1 MRVRAGRR
9 PAAGPAIGGA
19 VLLVATALAAG
30 AQATAYAAATPTC
43 FGQRATI
50 VGSSGSNRIHGT
62 SGKDVIVAGG
72 GNDKVFAGTGD
83 DVVCGGWGA
92 DRLHGGGG
100 RDVIAGEG
108 GTPVR
113 TDHGMRISND
123 VLYGDTGDDVL
134 SPGFDNRFPS
144 DTPDR
149 ISYSDFPYPVTVNT
163 VRHTVA
169 SSHGTDTFLG
179 DRAAIV
185 GSSFDDSFTG
195 GPLRDIFQGGPG
207 ADTLVGAGGEDTLR
221 DDYQSAPHHTADRL
235 NGGAGDDQLF
245 TFGGKDVLEG
255 EDGND
260 LLSDYGRDAGTMDGG
275 AGDDVIND
283 GIDKDSGQ
291 VVDGGP
297 GTDTVT
303 LYVATIREGWPRLT
317 ADLASG
323 FGRFE
328 SGTPVRFAMAST
340 DILAVIGL
348 PLTFI
353 GDSSDNTVRT
363 DGSGHLD
370 ASGNGGNDTFVGRP
384 GADKYDG
391 GPGTDRVNTRGGP
404 DTCVS
409 IEVVTGGKCPAP

>member
-9 PAAGPAIGGA
+9 PAAGSAMGGA
-19 VLLVATALAAG
+19 VLLAATALAAG
-30 AQATAYAAATPTC
+30 SQATAYAAVTPTC
-43 FGQRATI
+43 FGQKATI

-83 DVVCGGWGA
+83 DLVCGGWGA

-100 RDVIAGEG
+100 RDWIAGEG

-134 SPGFDNRFPS
+134 SPGFDNRYPS

-149 ISYSDFPYPVTVNT
+149 ISYSDFPYPVTVST
-163 VRHTVA
+163 VRHTVV

-221 DDYQSAPHHTADRL
+221 DDYESAPHHTADRL

-283 GIDKDSGQ
+283 GIDKDSGPGRRRRPGHRHRHALRRHDQ
-291 VVDGGP
+291 GGLAP
-297 GTDTVT
+297 
-303 LYVATIREGWPRLT
+303 AHRRPRLR
-317 ADLASG
+317 L
-323 FGRFE
+323 R
-328 SGTPVRFAMAST
+328 PVR
-340 DILAVIGL
+340 
-348 PLTFI
+348 
-353 GDSSDNTVRT
+353 VR
-363 DGSGHLD
+363 H
-370 ASGNGGNDTFVGRP
+370 P
-384 GADKYDG
+384 GAVRDG
-391 GPGTDRVNTRGGP
+391 EHRHPRRDRAYR
-404 DTCVS
+404 
-409 IEVVTGGKCPAP
+409 